1 MSEIVQRIAL
11 VRQQIADACKRVN
24 RPSESVTLIAVSK
37 THPASAIIEAARAG
51 IRHFGENRIEEA
63 HKLAAVN
70 DACPGLT
77 FHMIGHVQ
85 SRKARDIP
93 AHFQWVHSVD
103 SYRIAER
110 YSRFCAEQ
118 NQTLNILLQVN
129 VSGEESKEGFALNN
143 WRNDQNIRHSFY
155 AEVQRIA
162 ALPGIKIHGLMTIA
176 PIVETMEQAR
186 PVFASLR
193 QLRDALRNDVQ
204 VATWDV
210 LSMGMTDDFPVAIE
224 EGATHVRVG
233 RAIFGARTIDTIE

>member
-1 MSEIVQRIAL
+1 MSEIAQRIAL
-11 VRQQIADACKRVN
+11 VRNQIAEACKRAN
-24 RPSESVTLIAVSK
+24 RPPESVTLIAVSK
-37 THPASAIIEAARAG
+37 THPASAIIEAAQAG

-63 HKLAAVN
+63 HKLTAVN

-103 SYRIAER
+103 SYKIAER
-110 YSRFCAEQ
+110 YSRFCTEE

-129 VSGEESKEGFALNN
+129 VSGEDSKEGFALGN
-143 WRNDQNIRHSFY
+143 WRNDQSQRNSFY

-162 ALPGIKIHGLMTIA
+162 ALPGTKIHGLMTIA

-186 PVFASLR
+186 PIFASLR
-193 QLRDALRNDVQ
+193 QLRDALRNEILTV
-204 VATWDV
+204 TWDM

-233 RAIFGARTIDTIE
+233 RALFGARTIDTIE